1 MSFQGKETNLWH
13 NFRVFLK
20 REGENY
26 FMNVENT
33 RNERGNLSGEGFVLS
48 RKLEMLRGK
57 RRVSRKGEKMDSIE
71 EETRRRD

>member
-1 MSFQGKETNLWH
+1 
-13 NFRVFLK
+13 
-20 REGENY
+20 
-26 FMNVENT
+26 MNVENT